1 MDRKRLKQ
9 KFEAEMQLA
18 LEDEQRGELELAFRH
33 LERAH
38 ILGQRWLTR
47 HWRSHWAMLRVAKAK
62 RESKEVRGQIT
73 RLAAVPL
80 GWLTGWVPKG
90 NTGGANVNPLKP
102 MPYPPELAAEFSGYR
117 VWRDVA
123 LRGVVLAGIVF
134 AVRLAG

>member
-18 LEDEQRGELELAFRH
+18 LEDERRGELELAFRH
-33 LERAH
+33 LERAQ

-90 NTGGANVNPLKP
+90 NTGGANVNPL
-102 MPYPPELAAEFSGYR
+102 EE
-117 VWRDVA
+117 VVRDM
-123 LRGVVLAGIVF
+123 LRPLLKQWLDERLPGIVDEH
-134 AVRLAG
+134 VRREISRITGRKL